1 MKLIYKTGLAFI
13 CLILSNIVV
22 ASSCDSTCQLDQ
34 VKSYFA
40 SLDKISRKGSSPE
53 DIDSLL
59 SLVHDDVKY
68 IHVEYGANFDK
79 ASWRKAFIRNLERG
93 AYQNSEKN
101 EKRISSRIFGKNYI
115 AIEYSHGVVQ
125 EDDTWQPTEPLL
137 VLFGFKEG
145 KISLIKELW

>member
-1 MKLIYKTGLAFI
+1 MKLIYKIGLAFI

-40 SLDKISRKGSSPE
+40 ALDKISRKDSSPE

-93 AYQNSEKN
+93 TYQNSEKN
-101 EKRISSRIFGKNYI
+101 EKRILSSIFGKNYI

-125 EDDTWQPTEPLL
+125 EDGTWQPTEPLL